1 MKWFKGL
8 FGLSLLFTLGSCA
21 KDDIPN
27 GDLNGTYTG
36 VYEQTAGSNNDSAGT
51 VKIVFVGSNF
61 SGESQASVKPICN
74 GTYEIAGDSINFK
87 NLCSIADADLL
98 LEGKYQI
105 KETADSL
112 YFIRPYELFSLR
124 QQ

>member
-8 FGLSLLFTLGSCA
+8 FGLTLLFALASCA
-21 KDDIPN
+21 KDDTPS
-27 GDLNGTYTG
+27 GDLNGTYVG
-36 VYEQTAGSNNDSAGT
+36 IYEQTTGSNNDSAGT
-51 VKIVFVGSNF
+51 VKIVFVGANF

-74 GTYEIAGDSINFK
+74 GTYAITGDSINFM
-87 NLCSIADADLL
+87 NLCSIADSDLL
-98 LEGKYQI
+98 LVGKYQI

-112 YFIRPYELFSLR
+112 YFIRPNELFSLR